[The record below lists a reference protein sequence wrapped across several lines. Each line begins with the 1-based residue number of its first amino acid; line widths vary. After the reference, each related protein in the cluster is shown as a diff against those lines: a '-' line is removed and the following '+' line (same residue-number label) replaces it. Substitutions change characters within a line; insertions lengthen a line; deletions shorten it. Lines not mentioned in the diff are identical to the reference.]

1 MHLLS
6 DLILASHAARLT
18 QCSRISLQAID
29 MMKASCVGSDVHL
42 LLREC
47 HMVYGLPIGWEAS
60 WGPQIG
66 VTETTDRIFVI
77 AVRIAYNS

>member
-1 MHLLS
+1 
-6 DLILASHAARLT
+6 
-18 QCSRISLQAID
+18 

-42 LLREC
+42 LLRES